1 MNSSARPPHLVRDI
15 RKLLFAAG
23 MACVAILPASAQ
35 SQKQIPAGTTGSL
48 ASNGTQPPKTKRIL
62 AQALTPQTRA
72 TLQAAMDSQ
81 GN

>member
-1 MNSSARPPHLVRDI
+1 MNRPVQPLRLTRDI

-23 MACVAILPASAQ
+23 LACVAILPVTAD
-35 SQKQIPAGTTGSL
+35 QKQIPAGTTGTLS
-48 ASNGTQPPKTKRIL
+48 STGNQPPKTKKIL
-62 AQALTPQTRA
+62 AEALAPKTRA